1 MGLVEE
7 KVRAQIRKGVLIQTK
22 TPGPV
27 RSTQG
32 TKLGVCPG
40 RDIPQLPSYCS
51 QLKSPPFPD
60 ILENAEEHRENVNSQ
75 ISCED
80 KQSETNGKEQ
90 VDCCSIEHY
99 SALEGGSNS
108 T

>member
-1 MGLVEE
+1 MSWVEKEVCAQTRKRVLTRTNLSGL
-7 KVRAQIRKGVLIQTK
+7 ALSTQATMSGV
-22 TPGPV
+22 GPV
-27 RSTQG
+27 
-32 TKLGVCPG
+32 

-80 KQSETNGKEQ
+80 K
-90 VDCCSIEHY
+90 
-99 SALEGGSNS
+99 
-108 T
+108 